1 MKQITIRDIPHEIER
16 LIKQEADK
24 KGLSLNKAFLALIE
38 KATGIKA
45 KEKKKK
51 NLHHDLDR
59 LSGVWT
65 KDDAAAFEKRLEL
78 QRRIDEG
85 LWKKAG

>member
-16 LIKQEADK
+16 LVKREAEKQ
-24 KGLSLNKAFLALIE
+24 GLSLNKAFLALLE

-45 KEKKKK
+45 KEKKKRAI
-51 NLHHDLDR
+51 HHDLDH

-65 KDDAAAFEKRLEL
+65 KDNAAAFEKKLEL
-78 QRRIDEG
+78 QRNIDEG
-85 LWKKAG
+85 LWKKTG

>member
-16 LIKQEADK
+16 LVKREAEKQ
-24 KGLSLNKAFLALIE
+24 GLSLNKAFLALLE

-45 KEKKKK
+45 KEKKKV
-51 NLHHDLDR
+51 LHHDLDY

-78 QRRIDEG
+78 QRKIDEG

>member
-1 MKQITIRDIPHEIER
+1 LKQITLRDIPYEIER
-16 LIKQEADK
+16 LIKIEAEK
-24 KGLSLNKAFLALIE
+24 KGLSLNKAFLSLLE

-51 NLHHDLDR
+51 AIHHDLDR
-59 LSGVWT
+59 LCGIWT
-65 KDDAAAFEKRLEL
+65 KDDAEAFEKTLEL
-78 QRRIDEG
+78 QRKIDES